1 MTRRSSGRW
10 TCTKTWWWR
19 ARSPRTRSTRWTECR
34 ASLLPSSTWS
44 RWAHALTFIYTLLAL
59 IPITAHKIS
68 FFYFF
73 FLLYCSSDMC
83 VDHSPVDTRVATHV
97 MQGAEDYQTIVRIVQ
112 KIILIMK
119 LQIFT
124 EDLLFF
130 KKKCFKCSSKQSW
143 VTLCPGELWGAFF
156 TLVFCKLNI

>member
-1 MTRRSSGRW
+1 
-10 TCTKTWWWR
+10 
-19 ARSPRTRSTRWTECR
+19 
-34 ASLLPSSTWS
+34 
-44 RWAHALTFIYTLLAL
+44 
-59 IPITAHKIS
+59 
-68 FFYFF
+68 
-73 FLLYCSSDMC
+73 MC

-130 KKKCFKCSSKQSW
+130 LKKNVLSVQASN
-143 VTLCPGELWGAFF
+143 PELPCA
-156 TLVFCKLNI
+156 LVNCGGHFSL